1 MEKIKIPEIIFKYSW
16 IYDQNWKAV
25 GERLSMEIEHL
36 SQEDIRGYMKKV
48 EKSWKENERDILEE
62 LSKIT
67 SLSWKSESI
76 TCYVVKR
83 CFMPSAFSDPLTI
96 SVLTHKK
103 EDEFV
108 DILTHEL
115 IHRLLTEPGRRR
127 ELENYHKLKEEKYPG
142 ESLKEMQDYEE
153 KLRLLEIGED
163 SLSRAFSAEYT
174 LNVNILD
181 DGFSEEMIPFTSRG
195 EVKRVNAFIEQT
207 SFFFKPNET
216 KKELAKFYAPSI
228 EMNFEESKEIHEL
241 PFYSSPTSTSLA
253 IETFKGNVVGKILNS
268 AVIVAVV
275 PGEQLNVIRKVNLKN
290 KTLRTILALNV
301 YEKEYGDL
309 PEELEELVPE
319 YLSQVPK
326 DPFYEDRNI
335 QYSREERVIYSLQ
348 KEEVREGRK
357 DDYIFDF

>member
-108 DILTHEL
+108 DVLTHEL
-115 IHRLLTEPGRRR
+115 IHRLLTEPGRMK
-127 ELENYHKLKEEKYPG
+127 ELEDHKKLKEEKYP
-142 ESLKEMQDYEE
+142 
-153 KLRLLEIGED
+153 
-163 SLSRAFSAEYT
+163 
-174 LNVNILD
+174 
-181 DGFSEEMIPFTSRG
+181 
-195 EVKRVNAFIEQT
+195 
-207 SFFFKPNET
+207 
-216 KKELAKFYAPSI
+216 
-228 EMNFEESKEIHEL
+228 EESFKTKIHI
-241 PFYSSPTSTSLA
+241 TVHA
-253 IETFKGNVVGKILNS
+253 IHKHVYLKFFNKDRLKRDMEKMRRIEDYRR
-268 AVIVAVV
+268 AWDIV
-275 PGEQLNVIRKVNLKN
+275 E
-290 KTLRTILALNV
+290 
-301 YEKEYGDL
+301 
-309 PEELEELVPE
+309 
-319 YLSQVPK
+319 
-326 DPFYEDRNI
+326 
-335 QYSREERVIYSLQ
+335 
-348 KEEVREGRK
+348 REGHEKIIEDLRESIK
-357 DDYIFDF
+357 